1 MPKPSEKAAPKP
13 VAVKVP
19 AKGDHVF
26 LVDGSS
32 YIFRA
37 YHALPPLNRKSDG
50 LQVNAVLGFC
60 NMLWKLLRDMPPDNR
75 PTHLAIVFDKSEVTF
90 RNKLYPD
97 YKAHR
102 PPAPDDLIPQF
113 ALIREAVRAFDLPCL
128 EQGGFEADDLIATY
142 AREAGERG
150 ATATIVSSDKDLMQL
165 VTDKVTMYDTM
176 KDRRIGI
183 PEVIEKFG
191 VPPEKVVEVQALI
204 GDSVDNVPGVPGVG
218 PKAASTLISELGSLD
233 RILSAKDNPD
243 GIEAELTSK
252 LAELEKQI
260 ATIAGEAIKP
270 SSAAQVGKILEA
282 KFGEASLARD
292 KKGNPTADT
301 ETIERLANAG
311 NEFCVLILRA
321 RNLSRVIGGTV
332 GKIVANKDLA
342 LMSRELV
349 LLDDKVALDVPLD
362 ELAVHE
368 PDARKLIAFLK
379 AMEFSTLTRRV
390 AEYSQIDPADVE
402 ADGKDSSGASGKSA
416 GSSPPPPRAAGGDL
430 FSPSPLVGEG
440 GEGGSHNRSASDSP
454 LSPTLPHKGGG
465 SAPSRGDRQ
474 DKTASLKGTPISL
487 AAARADAARKTP
499 VDRGK
504 YQTVRALPELN
515 AWIARVHDLGHFAI
529 DAKANSIDPMQAEMC
544 GIALALGPN
553 DACYI
558 PLAHKQ
564 SGDGAGLFAAG
575 LAPDQIGTADA
586 LDALRPLL
594 ESAGILKIGFNIKF
608 NAVMLA
614 QHGVTIRNHDDAQL
628 MSYALDA
635 GRNSHAL
642 DALAERWLG
651 HAIISHGELTGSGKA
666 KLGFDQ
672 VAIDKAT
679 AYSAEDADVILRLW
693 RVLKPRLVAERMTAV
708 YETLERPL
716 ISVLARMERR
726 GISIDRQVLSR
737 LSGEFAQTAARVE
750 AELQGIAGEPINVGS
765 PKQIGDILFGKMGIT
780 GGTKTK
786 TGAWSTSAQIL
797 DELAEQGHE
806 FPKKILEWRQV
817 SKLKSTYTDALPT
830 YVHPQTHRV
839 HTTYALA
846 ATTTG
851 RLSSNEPNLQNIPV
865 RTEDGRK
872 IRRAFIASPG
882 HKLVSADY
890 SQIELR
896 LLAEI
901 ADIPVLK
908 QAFRDGLDIH
918 AMTASEMFGV
928 PVKDMP
934 SEVRRRAKAINF
946 GIIYGIS
953 AFGLANQLGIAR
965 EEASAYIKKYFER
978 FPGIRAYMDETRDFC
993 RAHGYVETLFGRKC
1007 HYPDIKASN
1016 ASVRSFNERAAIN
1029 ARLQGTAA
1037 DIIRRAMVRIEDALA
1052 EKKLS
1057 AQMLLQVHDE
1067 LIFEVPDD
1075 EVAATL
1081 PVVQHTMQ
1089 DAPFPAVLLSVPLHV
1104 DARAADNWDE
1114 AH

>member
-1 MPKPSEKAAPKP
+1 MPKTAPKATAKSAAKPTPKP
-13 VAVKVP
+13 VAAKSL

-60 NMLWKLLRDMPPDNR
+60 SMLWKLLREMPPDNR

-113 ALIREAVRAFDLPCL
+113 GLIRDAVRAFDLPCL
-128 EQGGFEADDLIATY
+128 EQSGFEADDLIATY
-142 AREAGERG
+142 VRQACERG
-150 ATATIVSSDKDLMQL
+150 ASATIVSSDKDLMQL
-165 VTDKVTMYDTM
+165 VTDCVQMYDTM

-191 VPPEKVVEVQALI
+191 VPPEKVVDVQALA
-204 GDSVDNVPGVPGVG
+204 GDSTDNVPGVPGIGV
-218 PKAASTLISELGSLD
+218 KTAAQLIIEYGDLD
-233 RILSAKDNPD
+233 QLLFR
-243 GIEAELTSK
+243 
-252 LAELEKQI
+252 
-260 ATIAGEAIKP
+260 AGEIKQP
-270 SSAAQVGKILEA
+270 KRREALLENA
-282 KFGEASLARD
+282 EKAR
-292 KKGNPTADT
+292 
-301 ETIERLANAG
+301 I
-311 NEFCVLILRA
+311 
-321 RNLSRVIGGTV
+321 SRQ
-332 GKIVANKDLA
+332 
-342 LMSRELV
+342 LV
-349 LLDDKVALDVPLD
+349 LLDDKVDLEVPLD
-362 ELAVHE
+362 DLAVHE

-390 AEYSQIDPADVE
+390 AEYSQIDPSEIAPDIGSKNGTK
-402 ADGKDSSGASGKSA
+402 AAPKSA
-416 GSSPPPPRAAGGDL
+416 EASGDL
-430 FSPSPLVGEG
+430 FPG
-440 GEGGSHNRSASDSP
+440 D
-454 LSPTLPHKGGG
+454 
-465 SAPSRGDRQ
+465 APAPAARKPGDRQ
-474 DKTASLKGTPISL
+474 DKSSSLKGTPVSL
-487 AAARADAARKTP
+487 AEARAEAIKKIP
-499 VDRGK
+499 VDLKK
-504 YQTVRALPELN
+504 YQTIQSLDALK
-515 AWIARVHDLGHFAI
+515 AWIARAADAGHFVI
-529 DAKANSIDPMQAEMC
+529 DAMSDSIDPMQAEIS
-544 GIALALGPN
+544 GFALALAPN
-553 DACYI
+553 DAAYV
-558 PLAHKQ
+558 PLGHKQ
-564 SGDGAGLFAAG
+564 SGGGAGLFDAG
-575 LAPDQIGTADA
+575 LAPDQVKVADA
-586 LDALRPLL
+586 LAALKPLL
-594 ESAGILKIGFNIKF
+594 ESGGILKIGFNIKF
-608 NAVMLA
+608 TAVVLA
-614 QHGVTIRNHDDAQL
+614 QHGITLRNHDDIQL
-628 MSYALDA
+628 MAYALDA
-635 GRNSHAL
+635 GRGSNAL
-642 DALAERWLG
+642 GSLAERWLG
-651 HAIISHGELTGSGKA
+651 HAVIEYGPLVGSGKGR
-666 KLGFDQ
+666 LTFDQ
-672 VAIDKAT
+672 VTIEKA
-679 AYSAEDADVILRLW
+679 AQYSAEYADVIERLW

-716 ISVLARMERR
+716 VSVLARMERR

-737 LSGEFAQTAARVE
+737 LSGDFAQTAARVE
-750 AELQGIAGEPINVGS
+750 AEIQELAGEPINVGS
-765 PKQIGDILFGKMGIT
+765 PKQLGDIIFGKMKLP
-780 GGTKTK
+780 GGSKTK
-786 TGAWSTSAQIL
+786 TGAWSTSAQVL
-797 DELAEQGHE
+797 DDLAEQGHE

-817 SKLKSTYTDALPT
+817 SKLKSTYTDALPN
-830 YVHPQTHRV
+830 YVNPQTHRV

-872 IRRAFIASPG
+872 IRRAFVATPG

-901 ADIPVLK
+901 GDVPLLK

-928 PVKDMP
+928 PIKDMP
-934 SEVRRRAKAINF
+934 GEVRRRAKAINF

-978 FPGIRAYMDETRDFC
+978 FPGIRDYMDSTKEFC
-993 RAHGYVETLFGRKC
+993 RKHGYVETLFGRKC
-1007 HYPDIKASN
+1007 HYPEIKASN
-1016 ASVRSFNERAAIN
+1016 GSVRAFNERAAIN

-1037 DIIRRAMVRIEDALA
+1037 DIIRRAMTRVEDTLA

-1067 LIFEVPDD
+1067 LIFEVPEQ

-1081 PVVQHTMQ
+1081 PVVQHVMQ
-1089 DAPFPAVLLSVPLHV
+1089 DAPFPAVLLSVPLQV
-1104 DARAADNWDE
+1104 EARAANNWEE